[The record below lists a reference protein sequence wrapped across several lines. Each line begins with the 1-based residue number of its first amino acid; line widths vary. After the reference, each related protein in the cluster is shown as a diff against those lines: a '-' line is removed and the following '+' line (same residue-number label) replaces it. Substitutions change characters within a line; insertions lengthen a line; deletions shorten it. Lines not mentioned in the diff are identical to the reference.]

1 MSGRLDGK
9 VALVT
14 GAANGIGRAL
24 ALGLAAEG
32 ALVHVNDLDEPAD
45 VHAEL
50 PAERRGLSLPC
61 DVSDAAGIRD
71 MFSRLDRL
79 DVLVNCAAIVG
90 WTNVLEPSEETWDR
104 VIDTNLKG
112 AFFCSVEAA
121 RQMRGSGGGSIVNVS
136 TVVAARGMRN
146 MTPYAASKGGINALT
161 IQLAVEL
168 APDGIRVN
176 AFAPGPTNVERNLAD
191 DPQYAEKWSPLIP
204 LGRIADPE
212 DMIGPAVFFASDES
226 AHVTGQLLY
235 VDGGW
240 TTAGRFPDSY
250 VDAAAHRQARNG

>member
-1 MSGRLDGK
+1 MRLDGR

-14 GAANGIGRAL
+14 GAASGIGRVL
-24 ALGLAAEG
+24 AASLAAEG
-32 ALVHVNDLDEPAD
+32 ALVHVNDLEDPGE

-61 DVSDAAGIRD
+61 DVSDVAAVRD
-71 MFSRLDRL
+71 MFARLDRL
-79 DVLVNCAAIVG
+79 DVLVNCAGIVG
-90 WTNVLEPSEETWDR
+90 WTNVLEPNEETWDR

-112 AFFCSVEAA
+112 TFFCSVEAA
-121 RQMRGSGGGSIVNVS
+121 KLMRSSGGGSIVNVS

-168 APDGIRVN
+168 APDRIRVN
-176 AFAPGPTNVERNLAD
+176 AFAPGATNVERNLVD
-191 DPQYAEKWSPLIP
+191 DPDYAEKWAPLIP
-204 LGRIADPE
+204 LGRIAEPE
-212 DMIGPAVFFASDES
+212 DMVGPTVFFASDES
-226 AHVTGQLLY
+226 AFVTGQLLY

-240 TTAGRFPDSY
+240 TTAGNFPQSY
-250 VDAAAHRQARNG
+250 VEAAAQQQEGDR

>member
-1 MSGRLDGK
+1 MRLDGK

-14 GAANGIGRAL
+14 GAASGIGRVL

-32 ALVHVNDLDEPAD
+32 ALVHVNDLEEPAA
-45 VHAEL
+45 VLAEL
-50 PAERRGLSLPC
+50 PAERRGLALAC
-61 DVSDAAGIRD
+61 DVSDPAGIRD

-79 DVLVNCAAIVG
+79 DVLVNCAGIVG
-90 WTNVLEPSEETWDR
+90 WTNVLEPSEETWNR

-112 AFFCSVEAA
+112 TFFCSVEAA
-121 RQMRGSGGGSIVNVS
+121 RLMRGSGGGSIVNVS
-136 TVVAARGMRN
+136 TVVAARGMKN

-176 AFAPGPTNVERNLAD
+176 SFAPGATNVERNLVD
-191 DPQYAEKWSPLIP
+191 DPDYAEKWAPLIP
-204 LGRIADPE
+204 LGRIAEPE
-212 DMIGPAVFFASDES
+212 DMVGPTVFFASDES
-226 AHVTGQLLY
+226 AFVTGQLLY

-240 TTAGRFPDSY
+240 TTAGNFPATY
-250 VDAAAHRQARNG
+250 VDAAAQREQGAEA